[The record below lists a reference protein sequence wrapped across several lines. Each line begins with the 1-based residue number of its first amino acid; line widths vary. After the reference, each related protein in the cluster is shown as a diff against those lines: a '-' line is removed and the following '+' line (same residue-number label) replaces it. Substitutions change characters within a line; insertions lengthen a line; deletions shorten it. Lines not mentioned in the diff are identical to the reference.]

1 MPLLW
6 RYLLA
11 QYLKVFF
18 LCVASFVALL
28 LTLRLDEIAYFA
40 TLGPDPLKV
49 MWFALQQIPYVLPIA
64 IPVSALISSVLL
76 VQNLSNS
83 KELTAMRSCGFSV
96 KDILAPVLV
105 AALLLS
111 SLNFYIV
118 SELSTTSHH
127 TAAQLKNQ
135 LRSVNPLLILNNKLL
150 MRMKGFYFDTY
161 GTSRLGEFAEDI
173 VFLTPSKHGERLTLL
188 VAKRVDVSPEL
199 LSGDRMTIITSRQ
212 ISKKGEDQ
220 IEDDYK
226 EQVMIEN
233 MLSSKTSIQD
243 FSQLLEKKISSVNND
258 HLQFKQLLIRKDEAY
273 EKLQSL
279 LREKAKAE
287 DIRQARHDYYRSMSE
302 MLRRLSASLAVFS
315 FTLLGLAFGI
325 SISRNKS
332 NLGIFYITF
341 FAALYLVAFFTAKS
355 FDQAIISSALL
366 YLIPHVLICA
376 ASLWTLRK
384 IAHGVE

>member
-18 LCVASFVALL
+18 LCVTSFVALL

-49 MWFALQQIPYVLPIA
+49 LWFALQQIPYVLPIA

-76 VQNLSNS
+76 VQNLSQS
-83 KELTAMRSCGFSV
+83 KELTAMRSCGFSI
-96 KDILAPVLV
+96 KDILTPILV

-111 SLNFYIV
+111 SLNFYII

-173 VFLTPSKHGERLTLL
+173 VFLTPNKHGERLTLM
-188 VAKRVDVSPEL
+188 VAKRLDVSPEL
-199 LSGDRMTIITSRQ
+199 LTGDRMTFITSRR
-212 ISKKGEDQ
+212 ISERSNVKNEK
-220 IEDDYK
+220 DYE
-226 EQVMIEN
+226 EQLMIEN
-233 MLSSKTSIQD
+233 MLSSITSIQD

-273 EKLQSL
+273 ESLQSL
-279 LREKAKAE
+279 IQEKAKAE
-287 DIRQARHDYYRSMSE
+287 DIRQARHDYYRSLSE
-302 MLRRLSASLAVFS
+302 MLRRFSASLAVFS

-332 NLGIFYITF
+332 NLGIFYIVF
-341 FAALYLVAFFTAKS
+341 FAALYLVSFFTAKS
-355 FDQAIISSALL
+355 FDQAIISSTLL